1 MMNPVLIDLGF
12 MQIRWYS
19 VLILIACFVVLF
31 LTQNEA
37 ERFGVQRE
45 FIFNMLFWALIMG
58 IIGARLYY
66 VIFNIQD
73 YIKNPIEILKV
84 WNGGL
89 AIHGGLIFGFLTIL
103 FYCKKYKVR
112 VVRILDFLVVPLLLG
127 QAIGR
132 WGNFFN
138 QEAHG
143 IATSEAMLQKLMI
156 PDFIIE
162 GMKIDGVVY
171 TPTFLYESV
180 VCLIAFVILL
190 FIRRGKYTKVGTMTA
205 SYLITYGVLRFFIE
219 TSRTDALMLGGFR
232 VAQIVSVI
240 MVIVGLG
247 MLMLLSKKGKFEDR
261 YNDAENSLNIRY

>member
-1 MMNPVLIDLGF
+1 MNPVLVDLGF

-19 VLILIACFVVLF
+19 VLILIACFVVLY
-31 LTQNEA
+31 LAQNEA
-37 ERFGVQRE
+37 ERFGVQRV
-45 FIFNMLFWALIMG
+45 FIFNLLFWALIMG

-66 VIFNIQD
+66 VLFNIKD
-73 YIKNPIEILKV
+73 YMNDPLEILKV
-84 WNGGL
+84 WHGGL
-89 AIHGGLIFGFLTIL
+89 SIHGGLIFGLLTIVI
-103 FYCKKYKVR
+103 YCKKYKVR
-112 VVRILDFLVVPLLLG
+112 VVRIIDFLVVPLLLG

-143 IATSEAMLQKLMI
+143 IATTEAVLQKLMI

-162 GMKIDGVVY
+162 GMTIDGVVY
-171 TPTFLYESV
+171 TPTFLYESI
-180 VCLIAFVILL
+180 VCVIAFIVLL
-190 FIRRGKYTKVGTMTA
+190 IIRRGKYTKVGTMTA
-205 SYLITYGVLRFFIE
+205 SYLIIYGVLRFFIE

-240 MVIVGLG
+240 MVVVGLG
-247 MLMLLSKKGKFEDR
+247 MIMLISKKGKFEDR